1 MNTPTRLAGLA
12 GVAFLTMLSAAC
24 TGGETTPATTGGA
37 AATPPPAA
45 VQTQPAPAAAPADRA
60 RPGRTPAERRSAAPA
75 LRDGTHEARVTGVD
89 AAAGRVTLDVVEL
102 LTGAEAARAAAQA
115 GAAEVPPMNDYYI
128 RNVNPLLR
136 TLLVTPGAP
145 ITVNVHGRAE
155 SGSTSTDISKTLPAV
170 PRRAAVA
177 PSAVGATVVRWR
189 APMRLAAMARYSYS
203 SSAA

>member
-45 VQTQPAPAAAPADRA
+45 VQTQPAPAA
-60 RPGRTPAERRSAAPA
+60 PA
-75 LRDGTHEARVTGVD
+75 LRDGTHEARITGVD